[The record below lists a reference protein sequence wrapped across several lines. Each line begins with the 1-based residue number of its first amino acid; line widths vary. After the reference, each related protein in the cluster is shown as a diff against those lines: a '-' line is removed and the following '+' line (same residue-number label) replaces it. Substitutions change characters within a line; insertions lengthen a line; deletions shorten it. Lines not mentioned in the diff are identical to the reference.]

1 MPSRSPSSAS
11 SAPYVSLSIP
21 LHPPFF
27 PTPTANTPKDMFTNT
42 REAWHPPGAR
52 GIFGGVVIA
61 QCIAAGQ
68 RTVAPTFAIH
78 SCHCYFLL
86 AGLNDIPITYHVERV
101 RDGRSFATRTV
112 QARQRGRCIFTT
124 TMSFVK
130 TVEGKP
136 EVRHAAVMP
145 GAKDGPPDGPVE
157 GNEAIDFTGVEVT
170 EGRVPSERRGRHWV
184 RAKGK
189 ISSPS
194 AHVAALGYI
203 TDWFFLGTIPR
214 VHDMHKPADDDDD
227 SPPSPTGVREG
238 DPPPG
243 KPEIGMMVSLD
254 HSIYFHEPGKIKADE
269 WMFVD
274 MESPWAGNGRGVV
287 TSRVFSREG
296 VLLATCVQEGVVR
309 LKDPEKPEKAK
320 L

>member
-1 MPSRSPSSAS
+1 
-11 SAPYVSLSIP
+11 
-21 LHPPFF
+21 
-27 PTPTANTPKDMFTNT
+27 MFTNT
-42 REAWHPPGAR
+42 RQPWHPPGAR

-130 TVEGKP
+130 TAEGKP
-136 EVRHAAVMP
+136 EVRHAALMP
-145 GAKDGPPDGPVE
+145 AGGSAGPPDGPIE
-157 GNEAIDFTGVEVT
+157 GNEVIELTGIEIT
-170 EGRVPSERRGRHWV
+170 EGRDPSERRGRHWV
-184 RAKGK
+184 RSKGK
-189 ISSPS
+189 ISNPN
-194 AHVAALGYI
+194 AHVAALGYV

-214 VHDMHKPADDDDD
+214 VHDMHKP
-227 SPPSPTGVREG
+227 PPSAEASRPNLNGVG
-238 DPPPG
+238 NVDAPG
-243 KPEIGMMVSLD
+243 RPQIGMMVSLD
-254 HSIYFHEPGKIKADE
+254 HSIYFHEPGRIKADE

-309 LKDPEKPEKAK
+309 LKEEKEEKAK